1 MNIILNSQPVS
12 LPSDGMTVADL
23 VAWRNIKPQG
33 TAIALNDKIVKKENW
48 ELTKLSEL
56 DRITVISAAF
66 GG

>member
-1 MNIILNSQPVS
+1 
-12 LPSDGMTVADL
+12 MTVANL
-23 VAWRNIKPQG
+23 VAWRNIKPHG

>member
-12 LPSDGMTVADL
+12 LPSDCMSVADL
-23 VAWRNIKPQG
+23 VSWRNIKPHG